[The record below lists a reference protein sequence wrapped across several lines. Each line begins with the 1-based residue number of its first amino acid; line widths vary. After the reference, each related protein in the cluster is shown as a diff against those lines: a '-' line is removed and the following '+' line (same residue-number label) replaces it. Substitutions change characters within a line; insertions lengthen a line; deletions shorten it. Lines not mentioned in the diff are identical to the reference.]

1 MAEALG
7 VALAAALGE
16 TLGAGVG
23 LAGAGAAAAAEFGAA
38 SSTWRNCSSA
48 VWLTRLTTCCA
59 LWPGTETLMMS
70 LPCCWTWA
78 SVVPLAFTRFSM
90 IWMACCMSAA
100 VGARPP
106 GLTARSST
114 VVPLVRSSPRC
125 TRKFLDQLPGLAI
138 SLPRMASNST
148 TMSAASTASA
158 RPGREALL
166 LGGATS
172 RPSFESHAGEPIG
185 GGVPRSGRGGPVFGG
200 VGRRPG
206 PALRALAGPDPST
219 DSSWSVP
226 KSPGLSGTTFMIARR
241 M

>member
-1 MAEALG
+1 DMQQAIQIMENRVNASGTTEAQVQQQGSDIINVSVPGQSAQQVVNLVSQTAELQFRQ
-7 VALAAALGE
+7 VLLAAP
-16 TLGAGVG
+16 V
-23 LAGAGAAAAAEFGAA
+23 FGAA

-90 IWMACCMSAA
+90 IWMACCMSDA
-100 VGARPP
+100 VGGRPP

-125 TRKFLDQLPGLAI
+125 TRKFLDQLPGVAR

-172 RPSFESHAGEPIG
+172 RPSFDSHAGEPT
-185 GGVPRSGRGGPVFGG
+185 
-200 VGRRPG
+200 GRRR
-206 PALRALAGPDPST
+206 PAVR
-219 DSSWSVP
+219 
-226 KSPGLSGTTFMIARR
+226 
-241 M
+241 

>member
-7 VALAAALGE
+7 AALAAALGE
-16 TLGAGVG
+16 TLGTGVG

-90 IWMACCMSAA
+90 IWMACCMSVA
-100 VGARPP
+100 VGGRPP

-185 GGVPRSGRGGPVFGG
+185 GGAPRSGRGGPVFGG
-200 VGRRPG
+200 VGRRPV
-206 PALRALAGPDPST
+206 PPLAPRAGPDPST
-219 DSSWSVP
+219 DSSWSVA
-226 KSPGLSGTTFMIARR
+226 KAPGASGTTSMIARR